1 MCGEHSPGIMRSS
14 ASTGS
19 SPHVRG
25 ARHLGRGRRRRAGII
40 PACAGSTSP
49 VTRGYRFARDHPRMC
64 GEHSDTKADNSS
76 MTWIIPACA
85 GSTRKARPKPH
96 AGRDHPRMCGEHAS
110 KCGVCVH
117 YEGSSPHVRG
127 AQCSLFF
134 LCLLQ
139 GIIPACAGST
149 PWPTLAVSCA
159 GDHPRMCGEHG
170 TRQCDP
176 TRMEGSSPHVRGA
189 PSMVLDVGTN
199 IGIIPAC
206 AGSTGREGRAGGLQR
221 DHPRMCGEHS
231 VGGAGGLSVG
241 GSSPH
246 VRGARLSGY
255 YLSWRSGI
263 IPACAGSTKPTP
275 T

>member
-1 MCGEHSPGIMRSS
+1 MCGEHTEGTSK
-14 ASTGS
+14 T
-19 SPHVRG
+19 
-25 ARHLGRGRRRRAGII
+25 AR
-40 PACAGSTSP
+40 
-49 VTRGYRFARDHPRMC
+49 
-64 GEHSDTKADNSS
+64 
-76 MTWIIPACA
+76 WQ
-85 GSTRKARPKPH
+85 
-96 AGRDHPRMCGEHAS
+96 
-110 KCGVCVH
+110 
-117 YEGSSPHVRG
+117 GSSPHVRG